1 MRLIDADALIRDID
15 CSADLGGELGKVVNA
30 VKLYAKAMVQTAP
43 TIEERKKGK
52 WIEPKPKNVWSY
64 DIKAYAEC
72 FICGHVQFLG
82 DRMNFCP
89 NCGSYNGGGDE

>member
-52 WIEPKPKNVWSY
+52 WIKQY
-64 DIKAYAEC
+64 DEEDYPLGCKCSECRKAYVMPDGWANYC
-72 FICGHVQFLG
+72 PSCGADMRG
-82 DRMNFCP
+82 DTN
-89 NCGSYNGGGDE
+89 E